1 MLDARQL
8 RHFIAVAEELSFA
21 RAADR
26 LNVAQSAV
34 SLQIKGLEEAFGAR
48 LLNRRK
54 RAAVSLT
61 EAGRLFLSE
70 AVAAIRQLERAE
82 QVGHLAARGEL
93 GQIEVGYVTS
103 VAMNRILPSL
113 LREYRQSHPAVQLR
127 LTAMDTPRQ
136 LDALAEGRLD
146 AALIRPR
153 PGYAAGVA
161 ACVIHRETLC
171 VALAADH
178 PLARS
183 HTLQAAELGNEAF
196 IVPHVATFGSHLE
209 GLAAAGR
216 FPIKIVHDIG
226 DFVTALSM
234 AAAGYGVV
242 LGPESMCGFG
252 YPEVAFRPLADFAEK
267 VELAVAFRTAEP
279 CPLRASAPSSI
290 PPSRSGGVESSA
302 PPVVSV
308 RRQRS
313 IEVGGD
319 VRPGSGTDRRCR
331 PCVSRSPLK
340 VDPQYFRAVPEVELP
355 RSMNAAYSRLGFAGD
370 ERSKLN
376 RMTRQRGTREC
387 SGTAYLRAGSCRAG
401 RLRSSG
407 PG

>member
-171 VALAADH
+171 VALAADI
-178 PLARS
+178 R
-183 HTLQAAELGNEAF
+183 
-196 IVPHVATFGSHLE
+196 
-209 GLAAAGR
+209 
-216 FPIKIVHDIG
+216 
-226 DFVTALSM
+226 
-234 AAAGYGVV
+234 
-242 LGPESMCGFG
+242 
-252 YPEVAFRPLADFAEK
+252 
-267 VELAVAFRTAEP
+267 
-279 CPLRASAPSSI
+279 LRAATPCRR
-290 PPSRSGGVESSA
+290 RS
-302 PPVVSV
+302 
-308 RRQRS
+308 
-313 IEVGGD
+313 
-319 VRPGSGTDRRCR
+319 
-331 PCVSRSPLK
+331 
-340 VDPQYFRAVPEVELP
+340 
-355 RSMNAAYSRLGFAGD
+355 
-370 ERSKLN
+370 
-376 RMTRQRGTREC
+376 
-387 SGTAYLRAGSCRAG
+387 
-401 RLRSSG
+401 
-407 PG
+407 

>member
-8 RHFIAVAEELSFA
+8 RYFIAVAEELHFA

-34 SLQIKGLEEAFGAR
+34 SLQIKGLEEAFGTR

-70 AVAAIRQLERAE
+70 ALAAIRQLERAE

-103 VAMNRILPSL
+103 AAMNRILPSV
-113 LREYRQSHPAVQLR
+113 LRAYRQSHPAVQLR
-127 LTAMDTPRQ
+127 LVAMETPRQ

-153 PGYAAGVA
+153 PRYAAGVA
-161 ACVIHRETLC
+161 AYVIHSEGVC

-178 PLARS
+178 PLARC
-183 HTLQAAELGNEAF
+183 HTLRAADLGNDAF
-196 IVPHVATFGSHLE
+196 IVPQIAESAGFGSRVE
-209 GLAAAGR
+209 RLAAAGG
-216 FPIKIVHDIG
+216 FPIKAAHDVG

-234 AAAGYGVV
+234 AAGGYGVV
-242 LGPESMCGFG
+242 LGPDSMRGLGFS
-252 YPEVAFRPLADFAEK
+252 EVVFRPLADFAER

-279 CPLRASAPSSI
+279 SA
-290 PPSRSGGVESSA
+290 
-302 PPVVSV
+302 SV
-308 RRQRS
+308 RAF
-313 IEVGGD
+313 I
-319 VRPGSGTDRRCR
+319 
-331 PCVSRSPLK
+331 
-340 VDPQYFRAVPEVELP
+340 
-355 RSMNAAYSRLGFAGD
+355 NAALALG
-370 ERSKLN
+370 K
-376 RMTRQRGTREC
+376 QRALGTLHGLTETPI
-387 SGTAYLRAGSCRAG
+387 SE
-401 RLRSSG
+401 
-407 PG
+407 

>member
-8 RHFIAVAEELSFA
+8 RYFIAVAEELSFA

-93 GQIEVGYVTS
+93 GHLEVGYVTS

-113 LREYRQSHPAVQLR
+113 LREYRRSHPAVQLR
-127 LTAMDTPRQ
+127 LTAMETPRQ
-136 LDALAEGRLD
+136 LEALAEGRLD

-161 ACVIHRETLC
+161 AHVIYREALC
-171 VALAADH
+171 VALASDH

-183 HTLQAAELGNEAF
+183 PTLHAAELGNEAF
-196 IVPHVATFGSHLE
+196 IIPDVATFGSHLE
-209 GLAAAGR
+209 RLAAAGR
-216 FPIKIVHDIG
+216 FPIKIVHDVG

-234 AAAGYGVV
+234 AAAGYGVAIA
-242 LGPESMCGFG
+242 PESMRGWG
-252 YPEVAFRPLADFAEK
+252 VSEVVFRPLADFAEK

-279 CPLRASAPSSI
+279 SA
-290 PPSRSGGVESSA
+290 
-302 PPVVSV
+302 SV
-308 RRQRS
+308 RAFIDAAIALGKHRELDS
-313 IEVGGD
+313 
-319 VRPGSGTDRRCR
+319 SRRLSEA
-331 PCVSRSPLK
+331 PAL
-340 VDPQYFRAVPEVELP
+340 D
-355 RSMNAAYSRLGFAGD
+355 
-370 ERSKLN
+370 
-376 RMTRQRGTREC
+376 
-387 SGTAYLRAGSCRAG
+387 
-401 RLRSSG
+401 
-407 PG
+407 

>member
-8 RHFIAVAEELSFA
+8 RYFIAVAEELSFA

-93 GQIEVGYVTS
+93 GQIEVGCVTS
-103 VAMNRILPSL
+103 VAMSRILPSL
-113 LREYRQSHPAVQLR
+113 LREYRRSHPAVQLR
-127 LTAMDTPRQ
+127 LTAMETPRQ
-136 LDALAEGRLD
+136 LEALAEGRLD

-161 ACVIHRETLC
+161 AHVIYREALC
-171 VALAADH
+171 VALASDH

-183 HTLQAAELGNEAF
+183 PTLHAAELGNEAF
-196 IVPHVATFGSHLE
+196 IIPDVATFGSHLE
-209 GLAAAGR
+209 RLAAAGG
-216 FPIKIVHDIG
+216 FPIKIVHDVG

-242 LGPESMCGFG
+242 LGPESMHGLGF
-252 YPEVAFRPLADFAEK
+252 PEVVFQPLADFAEK

-279 CPLRASAPSSI
+279 SASVRAFIDAAIALGKHRELDASMGAPSTSI
-290 PPSRSGGVESSA
+290 SGE
-302 PPVVSV
+302 
-308 RRQRS
+308 RR
-313 IEVGGD
+313 
-319 VRPGSGTDRRCR
+319 
-331 PCVSRSPLK
+331 
-340 VDPQYFRAVPEVELP
+340 
-355 RSMNAAYSRLGFAGD
+355 
-370 ERSKLN
+370 
-376 RMTRQRGTREC
+376 
-387 SGTAYLRAGSCRAG
+387 
-401 RLRSSG
+401 
-407 PG
+407 